1 MNFKSFIGV
10 VMYFCMNMLLIWF
23 FISPG
28 GSAEM
33 YELIFLYLLIIA
45 ISLSPIGEWI
55 LCLLASAKPIPR
67 KDMNVKII
75 PLLEVV
81 LAKAKQ
87 EMPPM
92 VSSVQLRFIDDPAPM
107 AYALGRKTI
116 CVTEGLLRLPDD
128 LIMGALSH
136 EVAHLAFRHTT
147 THLLFGG
154 GNIFITGF
162 VFLIKL
168 SLKILTLFSGI
179 SIFTNQSKI
188 TSILM
193 TALSAITH
201 FVISAWTKLSM
212 IFLCWS
218 KREDEFQADK
228 FAFDIGF
235 GNELAAVLDKLQA
248 PQKSSFIQALFSSH
262 PSTNE
267 RIGRLQSYGST
278 YSSY

>member
-1 MNFKSFIGV
+1 
-10 VMYFCMNMLLIWF
+10 
-23 FISPG
+23 
-28 GSAEM
+28 M
-33 YELIFLYLLIIA
+33 YELVILYLVIIA
-45 ISLSPIGEWI
+45 ISLSPVGEWI
-55 LCLLASAKPIPR
+55 LCLLANAKPIPR

-81 LAKAKQ
+81 LNKAKQ

-92 VSSVQLRFIDDPAPM
+92 VSTVRLRFIDDPAPM

-116 CVTEGLLRLPDD
+116 CVTEGLLRLPDN

-147 THLLFGG
+147 IHLLFGG
-154 GNIFITGF
+154 GNILITGF

-179 SIFTNQSKI
+179 SIFTNQEKI

-193 TALSAITH
+193 TCLSAITH
-201 FVISAWTKLSM
+201 FIISAWTKLSM

-228 FAFDIGF
+228 FSFDIGF

-248 PQKSSFIQALFSSH
+248 PSKSSFIQTLFRSH
-262 PSTNE
+262 PSNHE
-267 RIGRLQSYGST
+267 RIGRLQNYGST
-278 YSSY
+278 YSGY